1 MDTMRR
7 LCIGMLESHGELGL
21 EEITKLVKKQLS
33 NQALTEGHMKQ
44 ILQTLIYDGM
54 VRTSSS
60 VAAIL
65 ATGS

>member
-1 MDTMRR
+1 
-7 LCIGMLESHGELGL
+7 MLESHGELGL